1 MTKIESAHPVPEE
14 EAKAKEL
21 IVYTRLRYVLF
32 ESVPVRTFP
41 SIIADFWPDTFAHLQ
56 N

>member
-1 MTKIESAHPVPEE
+1 MIKTESAHPVPEE

-21 IVYTRLRYVLF
+21 IVYTRLRYVSF
-32 ESVPVRTFP
+32 ESVPVRAFP
-41 SIIADFWPDTFAHLQ
+41 STIADFCPDTFAHLQ